1 MAVGTT
7 APKAAGYR
15 DTEGPRAGALGA
27 VATRRA
33 HNLANYLAV
42 NGLYVGGPGSVN
54 GRSATRADRSRP
66 QNRHGSE
73 GNGGGGRAGREGGGG
88 QMSWTKQPLA

>member
-1 MAVGTT
+1 MAVSTT

-15 DTEGPRAGALGA
+15 DTEGPRAGALGT
-27 VATRRA
+27 VAIRRA

-42 NGLYVGGPGSVN
+42 NGLHVRGPGSVD
-54 GRSATRADRSRP
+54 GRSVTLADRSRP

-73 GNGGGGRAGREGGGG
+73 GNGGGSQAGREGRGG
-88 QMSWTKQPLA
+88 QMSWTKRLLA